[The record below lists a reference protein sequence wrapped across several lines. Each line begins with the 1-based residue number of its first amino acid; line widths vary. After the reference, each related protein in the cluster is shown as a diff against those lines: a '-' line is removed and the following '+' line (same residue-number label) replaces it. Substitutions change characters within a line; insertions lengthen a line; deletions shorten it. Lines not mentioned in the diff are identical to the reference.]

1 VAEAKQARKHTDG
14 GEEVLEKIAAMR
26 APYAATGKRL
36 HALILESAPE
46 LKPRVWYGMPGYA
59 KGAGPVLCF
68 FRVDEKYMTFGLTEK
83 AKHVRDEGAKDQLM
97 ASAWFFNDLNEATE
111 KRIAAI
117 VQRAVS

>member
-1 VAEAKQARKHTDG
+1 MASKAKADGEAE
-14 GEEVLEKIAAMR
+14 VVKIVAAMR
-26 APYAATGKRL
+26 APYAAIGKRM
-36 HALILESAPE
+36 HALILEAAQE

-68 FRVDEKYMTFGLTEK
+68 FRVDERYMTFGLTEK
-83 AKHVRDEGAKDQLM
+83 AKHARDDGTKDQLM
-97 ASAWFFNDLNEATE
+97 ASAWFFNDLDEATE